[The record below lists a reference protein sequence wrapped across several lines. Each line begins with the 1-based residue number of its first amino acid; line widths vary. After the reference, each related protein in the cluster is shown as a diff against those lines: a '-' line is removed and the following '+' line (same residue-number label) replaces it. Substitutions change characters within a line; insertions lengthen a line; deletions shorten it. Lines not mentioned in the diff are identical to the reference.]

1 MTKSSLNNTLFHN
14 NCQITC
20 LCLERS
26 ERNDKNYGKKTLS
39 IAEQIVDL
47 EADLE
52 QKNAELKEYEKIF
65 DRYLKLVFGMDKKV
79 IQKLIQELQKKVSA
93 EPVKLPATNG
103 VDDDFQNGNTSS

>member
-1 MTKSSLNNTLFHN
+1 MTKTMA
-14 NCQITC
+14 
-20 LCLERS
+20 
-26 ERNDKNYGKKTLS
+26 KKPLS

-47 EADLE
+47 EAALE

-65 DRYLKLVFGMDKKV
+65 DRYLKLVFGMDKKA

-103 VDDDFQNGNTSS
+103 VDDDFQNGNTSSEGGTPSAF